1 MRGSLRVLV
10 SASAAALVGL
20 GALTGCSGGDTPAQ
34 ESGTTTSSTSPAGE
48 ATASAS
54 PSAAGSVELPADSR
68 WVTATKSGLRFAVPD
83 DWASIDAEKVL
94 AGESNPGV
102 DQLLETMGVTQ
113 EQFAQ
118 SLAGMDL
125 MVMGPMDGTF
135 APNVNVVPN
144 VLSELPPAANLASE
158 LSSVGATPGTP
169 SDETTP
175 LGPATLVPYSLT
187 NGQLDIKGRSI
198 VVGGPNGFVTITV
211 SHVDDKAADAV
222 ADTLLSTLG
231 AT

>member
-34 ESGTTTSSTSPAGE
+34 ESGTTTSSTSPTGE

-54 PSAAGSVELPADSR
+54 PSGSVELPADSR
-68 WVTATKSGLRFAVPD
+68 WVTATESGLRFAVPD
-83 DWASIDAEKVL
+83 DWTSIDAEKVL
-94 AGESNPGV
+94 AGESNPSV
-102 DQLLETMGVTQ
+102 DQLLKAMGVTQ

-118 SLAGMDL
+118 GLKGMDL
-125 MVMGPMDGTF
+125 MVIGPVDGNF

-144 VLSELPPAANLASE
+144 VLSVLPPAANLAAE

>member
-1 MRGSLRVLV
+1 M
-10 SASAAALVGL
+10 
-20 GALTGCSGGDTPAQ
+20 
-34 ESGTTTSSTSPAGE
+34 
-48 ATASAS
+48 
-54 PSAAGSVELPADSR
+54 
-68 WVTATKSGLRFAVPD
+68 TATKSGLRFAVPD

-158 LSSVGATPGTP
+158 LSSVGAGRRESAASNRARPVDPPGAAITLRARCARRCEYSSCRNSSATPISTFESEPMPNRPPCSRKRGVEKVP
-169 SDETTP
+169 SPRLASVT
-175 LGPATLVPYSLT
+175 GQRPATAPA
-187 NGQLDIKGRSI
+187 RAM
-198 VVGGPNGFVTITV
+198 PMV
-211 SHVDDKAADAV
+211 SSSVI
-222 ADTLLSTLG
+222 
-231 AT
+231 